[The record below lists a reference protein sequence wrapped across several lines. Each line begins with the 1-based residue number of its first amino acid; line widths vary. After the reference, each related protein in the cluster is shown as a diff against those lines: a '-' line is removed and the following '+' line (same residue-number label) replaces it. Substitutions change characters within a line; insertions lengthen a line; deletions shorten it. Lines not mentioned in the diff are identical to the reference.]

1 MDGRAIG
8 VDFIRTCDGLEE
20 VHVFG
25 VFTDLAV
32 SEAVHPAARVLPF
45 TGGEKVAIPRLGHFG
60 FGVVVPVFAAAS
72 TWVVADFAD

>member
-45 TGGEKVAIPRLGHFG
+45 TGGEKVAIPRFGHFG

-72 TWVVADFAD
+72 AWVVADFAN